1 MNQTT
6 GTARNTQATVRAV
19 LDEKRDMP
27 GALLPILHDIQ
38 DRLGYVPS
46 DAVADIAEALNLSR
60 AEVHGVITYYHHFRT
75 EAPKGAV
82 VQVCRAEACQSCGSE
97 ALWEH
102 ASKKTA
108 GQAVTLESVYCLG
121 LCATAPSMSINDKPY
136 ARVSNA
142 KFDKLLSQLSSC
154 QKEAA

>member
-1 MNQTT
+1 MTT
-6 GTARNTQATVRAV
+6 KSQVQSTIRRV
-19 LDEKRDMP
+19 LDDKRDMP

-38 DRLGYVPS
+38 DALGHVPPE
-46 DAVADIAEALNLSR
+46 AVADIALALNLSR
-60 AEVHGVITYYHHFRT
+60 AEVHGVISYYHHFRT

-102 ASKKTA
+102 ASKKVA
-108 GQAVTLESVYCLG
+108 GQNVTLESVYCLG

-136 ARVSNA
+136 ARVSHA
-142 KFDKLLSQLSSC
+142 KFDHLLAQL
-154 QKEAA
+154 KEAA

>member
-6 GTARNTQATVRAV
+6 GIARNPAATVRAV

-38 DRLGYVPS
+38 DQLGYVPN

-102 ASKKTA
+102 ANKRA
-108 GQAVTLESVYCLG
+108 VGQNVTLESVYCLG
-121 LCATAPSMSINDKPY
+121 LCATAPSMSINDQPY
-136 ARVSNA
+136 ARVSHA
-142 KFDKLLSQLSSC
+142 KFDRLLAQLQSC

>member
-121 LCATAPSMSINDKPY
+121 LCATAPSLSINDQPY
-136 ARVSNA
+136 ARVSHA
-142 KFDKLLSQLSSC
+142 KFDKLLTQIQSC

>member
-1 MNQTT
+1 MNQST
-6 GTARNTQATVRAV
+6 GAARNTQATVRAV
-19 LDEKRDMP
+19 LDDKREMP

-38 DRLGYVPS
+38 DQLGYVPS
-46 DAVADIAEALNLSR
+46 DAVAEIAKALNLSR

-82 VQVCRAEACQSCGSE
+82 VQVCRAEACQACGSE

-102 ASKKTA
+102 ANRKAA
-108 GQAVTLESVYCLG
+108 GQNVTLESVYCLG
-121 LCATAPSMSINDKPY
+121 LCATAPSMSINDQPY
-136 ARVSNA
+136 ARVSHA
-142 KFDKLLSQLSSC
+142 KFDKLLAQLHSC

>member
-1 MNQTT
+1 MTTTNSPVQT
-6 GTARNTQATVRAV
+6 AAATIRAV
-19 LDEKRDMP
+19 LDTRRQQP

-38 DRLGYVPS
+38 DQLGYVPNE
-46 DAVADIAEALNLSR
+46 AVADIAEALNLSR

-75 EAPKGAV
+75 EAPKGVV

-102 ASKKTA
+102 ASKKAA
-108 GQAVTLESVYCLG
+108 GQNVTLEPVYCLG
-121 LCATAPSMSINDKPY
+121 LCATAPSMSINDQPY
-136 ARVSNA
+136 ARVSHA
-142 KFDKLLSQLSSC
+142 KFDKLLAQLQSC